1 MLFDNFFTEDH
12 FDIRE
17 VARDFAE
24 KSLAPVALEIDKTEH
39 FPEDIVDTMVEIGFL
54 GIKIPEEYG
63 GVGMDMRSYVSVMEE
78 VARKCATATLY
89 ISSANSLS
97 SAPILLF
104 GTEEQKQKY
113 LPGIVD
119 NTAPIAFGLTE
130 PGAGSDAA
138 SLSTKAV
145 EDGDSY
151 ILNGR
156 KTFITFAPKAKYTS
170 IFAKTSPEKG
180 VKGITCFM
188 VDMDTPGVSL
198 GKPEEKMGQRGVPVS
213 DIILEDVR
221 VPKDCIL
228 GKVDEGF
235 INAMKTLD
243 LGRIG
248 VAAMSIGIAQEAMD
262 LAVAHVKERVQFGK
276 PLAKQE
282 AIRFMLADMEAK
294 LNAAR
299 LLTYQAAYMIDQK
312 KSLADRDDAATKFAS
327 MAKYTAAEYAK
338 EIVDK
343 SLQLHGGYGYS
354 QEYEIEKLYR
364 DVRINSIYEGSSQ
377 VQQIVIAGQLLG

>member
-24 KSLAPVALEIDKTEH
+24 KSLAPVALEIDKTEK

-78 VARKCATATLY
+78 VARKCPTATLY
-89 ISSANSLS
+89 IS

-113 LPGIVD
+113 LPGVVD

-312 KSLADRDDAATKFAS
+312 KSLADRDDEATKFAS

-377 VQQIVIAGQLLG
+377 VQQIVIAGQLLN